1 MPCSADR
8 AANRDRAERHVRD
21 AAAQGA
27 QVVCLQE
34 LFDVQYLAQRV
45 DVGGCDLAEPL
56 PSPTTE
62 RFGRLAG
69 ELGIALIV
77 PIFEEARPG
86 MYFNSALVYDADGSL
101 VGKYRKTHI
110 PDGPQYHE
118 KFYFTPG
125 DLGYKVFPTK
135 FGVLG
140 VAICWDEWYP
150 EVARIMALMGA
161 ELLFYPSAIGSE
173 PNEPELSTQEAW
185 KTVIRSHGIAN
196 GVFVAAVNRVGIEDD
211 MIFYGGSFLG
221 GPLGEMLVEG
231 IDREAVLMATADMTQ
246 VRRARNLL
254 QFLRDR
260 RVDTYAPL
268 LNRVVAPN
276 Y

>member
-1 MPCSADR
+1 MPCGADR
-8 AANRDRAERHVRD
+8 AANRDRAERHVRA

-34 LFDVQYLAQRV
+34 LFDVRYLAQRV
-45 DVGGCDLAEPL
+45 DVRGCDLAEPL

-86 MYFNSALVYDADGSL
+86 LYFNSVVVFDADGSQ
-101 VGKYRKTHI
+101 VGTYRKTHI

-125 DLGYKVFPTK
+125 DLGYKVFPTR

-185 KTVIRSHGIAN
+185 KTVIRSHGVSN

-221 GPLGEMLVEG
+221 GPLGEVLVEG
-231 IDREAVLMATADMTQ
+231 LDQEAVLMATADMSQ